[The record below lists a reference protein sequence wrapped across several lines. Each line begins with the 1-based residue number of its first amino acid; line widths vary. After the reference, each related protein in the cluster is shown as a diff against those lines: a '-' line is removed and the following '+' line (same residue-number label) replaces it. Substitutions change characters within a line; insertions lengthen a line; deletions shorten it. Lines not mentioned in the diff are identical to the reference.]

1 MKKLSNFVWL
11 LAIALTTTFALT
23 ACSDSKNDEPDAEKG
38 KVKVNPAKVFVNGMP
53 KIMDGYVFTKDAQGR
68 VSSIVNKKE
77 KEEIKFEYRSDV
89 LDTTEEPNVVMT
101 VNDDGDKTVYSLFLN
116 KDGFVKYCVEYEYG
130 KNDIPKSKTW
140 NLKYNSDGRLV
151 EAVQTQGGYQ
161 TTSTIKYENGDATE
175 SSTVSQK
182 EGKETDHYRIFYT
195 SSKVT
200 SPIVNKGCIMS
211 FDVALGVDLDDL
223 GNAYYAGMLGKATK
237 HLPIYNLNGD
247 NERTSFEWTINKG
260 GFPTK
265 VVVKD
270 EDGKGESNIVW

>member
-11 LAIALTTTFALT
+11 LAIALTTTFTLT

-101 VNDDGDKTVYSLFLN
+101 V
-116 KDGFVKYCVEYEYG
+116 
-130 KNDIPKSKTW
+130 NDIPKSKTW

-223 GNAYYAGMLGKATK
+223 ENAYYAGMLGKATK

-247 NERTSFEWTINKG
+247 NERTSFEWTINKE

-265 VVVKD
+265 VIVKD